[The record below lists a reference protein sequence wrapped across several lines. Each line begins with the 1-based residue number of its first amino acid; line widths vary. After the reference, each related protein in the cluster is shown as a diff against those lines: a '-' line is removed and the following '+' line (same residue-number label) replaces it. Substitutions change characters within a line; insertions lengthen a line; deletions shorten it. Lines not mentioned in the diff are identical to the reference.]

1 MRVSI
6 IIPTLNAEKFIA
18 ELVLRLK
25 QQTLPPEEIIV
36 VDSSSGDRTM
46 EIAGEMGCRTLVI
59 EREAFDHGGTRN
71 LGAKLSAGDVL
82 VFMTQDALPADDTF
96 LEKLVGPLA
105 DPSDPLIV
113 ASFGR
118 QLARNDAV
126 PPEKFARLF
135 NYPETVMIKSKEDLP
150 QLGIK
155 TFFFSDVCSAVRKRE
170 FEAVG
175 GFPEK
180 IIMNED
186 MVLAAKLILQGY
198 KVAYVPGAAVWH
210 SHNYS
215 IAQQFRRYFDIGA
228 SLSMNRWLLDYARAE
243 GEGFKFVREQLAWLL
258 RHRHYRWIPYT
269 LSLTLAKY
277 VGYRLGLMEN
287 KLPVSLKRRF
297 SMHKHFWPG
306 EKGGEKT

>member
-6 IIPTLNAEKFIA
+6 IIPSLNAEKFIA

-25 QQTLPPEEIIV
+25 QQTLPPAEIIV
-36 VDSSSGDRTM
+36 VDSSSEDQTV
-46 EIAGEMGCRTLVI
+46 EIATKMGCKTLVI
-59 EREAFDHGGTRN
+59 ERKAFDHGGTRN
-71 LGAKLSAGDVL
+71 LGVRLSNGEVL
-82 VFMTQDALPADDTF
+82 VFLTQDALPVDDKF
-96 LEKLVGPLA
+96 LEKLVEPLA

-135 NYPETVMIKSKEDLP
+135 NYPDMGVIKSRDDLP
-150 QLGIK
+150 RLGIK

-180 IIMNED
+180 IVMNED
-186 MVLAAKLILQGY
+186 MILAAKLILRGY
-198 KVAYVPGAAVWH
+198 KVAYVPEAAVWH

-215 IAQQFRRYFDIGA
+215 IVQQFRRYFDIGA
-228 SLSMNRWLLDYARAE
+228 SLSMNRWLLEYARAE
-243 GEGFKFVREQLAWLL
+243 GEGFKFVKEQLVWLL
-258 RHRHYRWIPYT
+258 RHRHYRWIPYIVA
-269 LSLTLAKY
+269 LTVAKY
-277 VGYRLGLMEN
+277 AGYKLGFME
-287 KLPVSLKRRF
+287 KWLPVSLKKKF
-297 SMHKHFWPG
+297 SLYGKFWEYPI
-306 EKGGEKT
+306 